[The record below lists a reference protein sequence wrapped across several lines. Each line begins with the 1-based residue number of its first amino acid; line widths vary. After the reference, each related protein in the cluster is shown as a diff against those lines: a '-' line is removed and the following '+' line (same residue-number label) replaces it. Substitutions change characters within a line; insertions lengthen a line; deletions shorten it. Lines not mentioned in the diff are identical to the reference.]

1 MSIQSDVK
9 DRIFAAADRLY
20 ADSGRE
26 SFPTV
31 DAVRREAKVDM
42 NSASAAMKEWRKAQT
57 AAPVAVAVA
66 VPEALGKAGSELIAS
81 VWTQATSLANE
92 SLKSAEA
99 AWSVERAEADALRA
113 ELSEAHDARS
123 LEIEGL
129 NEQLDTLGRESK
141 RDIAMHR
148 IKVDE
153 LQEQI
158 QAGEKSLHDTRET
171 LAETKGRLDGV
182 IAQLGTAEAVLE
194 KTETALTASEQRVAL
209 LEQQLQALREK
220 SSDQAVQ
227 LDHANSRAT
236 QLEAQVEAQRQAVS
250 KAEQATQAAQAK
262 ASEIDGQL
270 RTLQQ
275 QAAKVEA
282 KNETLETQMAA
293 LHKTLETLKSAPE
306 PKA

>member
-1 MSIQSDVK
+1 MSMQSDVK
-9 DRIFAAADRLY
+9 DRIFAAADKLY
-20 ADSGRE
+20 TEAGRE

-99 AWSVERAEADALRA
+99 AWAVERAEADALRT
-113 ELSEAHDARS
+113 ELSEAHDAQS

-129 NEQLDTLGRESK
+129 NQQLETAEHEAK
-141 RDIAMHR
+141 RTAALHR
-148 IKVDE
+148 SNVAE

-158 QAGEKSLHDTRET
+158 QGSEKTLHETRES
-171 LAETKGRLDGV
+171 LAEAKARWDGV
-182 IAQLGTAEAVLE
+182 TAQLSTAQGALE
-194 KTETALTASEQRVAL
+194 KTETALSASEQRVAL
-209 LEQQLQALREK
+209 LEQQLEALREK

-227 LDHANSRAT
+227 LDHATTRAT
-236 QLEAQVEAQRQAVS
+236 QLEAQVETLQQAVT
-250 KAEQATQAAQAK
+250 KAEAGTQAAVSK
-262 ASEIDGQL
+262 ASEIDGEL
-270 RTLQQ
+270 RKLQVHS
-275 QAAKVEA
+275 AKIEG
-282 KNETLETQMAA
+282 KNETLEQQLQA
-293 LHKTLETLKSAPE
+293 LHKTLEALKAAPE

>member
-20 ADSGRE
+20 TEAGRE

-66 VPEALGKAGSELIAS
+66 VPEALGKASAELIAS

-99 AWSVERAEADALRA
+99 AWALERAEADALRA
-113 ELSEAHDARS
+113 ELSEAHDAQS
-123 LEIEGL
+123 AEIEGL
-129 NEQLDTLGRESK
+129 NQQLDTAENEAK
-141 RDIAMHR
+141 RTDALHR
-148 IKVDE
+148 NNVAE
-153 LQEQI
+153 LQELI
-158 QAGEKSLHDTRET
+158 QNGEKSLHETREN

-182 IAQLGTAEAVLE
+182 TAQLETTNGALTKAEA
-194 KTETALTASEQRVAL
+194 ALHASEQRVAL
-209 LEQQLQALREK
+209 LEQQLQTLREK
-220 SSDQAVQ
+220 SGDQAVQ
-227 LDHANSRAT
+227 LDHANSRVI
-236 QLEAQVEAQRQAVS
+236 QLEAQVETQRQAVD
-250 KAEQATQAAQAK
+250 KAEAGNQAAVAK
-262 ASEIDGQL
+262 ATEIDGQL

-275 QAAKVEA
+275 SAAKLEG
-282 KNETLETQMAA
+282 KNETLEQQLAA
-293 LHKTLETLKSAPE
+293 LYKTIEALKAAPE